1 MAIAGIFP
9 FGAVYFELLYV
20 IVSRFNLFFAVAQL
34 DCVFMAIAYIT
45 TMPNQIG
52 LVPCKS
58 PPFSDTWLASAM
70 AFS

>member
-1 MAIAGIFP
+1 M
-9 FGAVYFELLYV
+9 
-20 IVSRFNLFFAVAQL
+20 
-34 DCVFMAIAYIT
+34 FMAIAYIT

-58 PPFSDTWLASAM
+58 PSFSDTWLASAM